1 MDLKKILS
9 FSIGPIGAAG
19 LGLITVPIVTWLF
32 SAESIGK
39 MSLVL
44 VIASFFNLFFTLGL
58 DQAYVREYYEV
69 KDKPLLLK
77 MTFFPGFIALSIV
90 LIILCFFSSYLISFT
105 FPTEKKDVFIITIL
119 YFITVFLNRFVGLTL
134 RMQGKALAYSF
145 CQLFPKLLLI
155 FILIIYVSLSINLVF
170 KYLLIANFIS
180 LSTITFIYVWINRQ
194 EWRLALKSTI
204 DRKELKSMLKFGS
217 PLILASLSFWGMTS
231 LDRLFLRFYAGFD
244 ELGVYTVAVSFAGI
258 AMILQSVFSTIW
270 SPIVYKWV
278 AEGEDLTR
286 VFTVTEWMAIIVC
299 LFFSLA
305 GLFSWVIPLL
315 LPEEFES
322 VQYLFVICL
331 AYPLFY
337 TLSETTVV
345 GINITKKTRY
355 AMYAGLIALFVNIL
369 LNFIL
374 VPIFES
380 KGAAISTAVSFW
392 IFFICRTEFSC
403 YVWLSFTRYKVYM
416 ATSFILL
423 MLILFVFYAADYPNY
438 TIAISITLIV
448 FLLSYGLKKLNA

>member
-1 MDLKKILS
+1 MDVKKILS

-217 PLILASLSFWGMTS
+217 PLILASLSFG
-231 LDRLFLRFYAGFD
+231 G
-244 ELGVYTVAVSFAGI
+244 
-258 AMILQSVFSTIW
+258 
-270 SPIVYKWV
+270 
-278 AEGEDLTR
+278 
-286 VFTVTEWMAIIVC
+286 
-299 LFFSLA
+299 
-305 GLFSWVIPLL
+305 
-315 LPEEFES
+315 
-322 VQYLFVICL
+322 
-331 AYPLFY
+331 
-337 TLSETTVV
+337 
-345 GINITKKTRY
+345 
-355 AMYAGLIALFVNIL
+355 
-369 LNFIL
+369 
-374 VPIFES
+374 
-380 KGAAISTAVSFW
+380 
-392 IFFICRTEFSC
+392 
-403 YVWLSFTRYKVYM
+403 
-416 ATSFILL
+416 
-423 MLILFVFYAADYPNY
+423 
-438 TIAISITLIV
+438 
-448 FLLSYGLKKLNA
+448 